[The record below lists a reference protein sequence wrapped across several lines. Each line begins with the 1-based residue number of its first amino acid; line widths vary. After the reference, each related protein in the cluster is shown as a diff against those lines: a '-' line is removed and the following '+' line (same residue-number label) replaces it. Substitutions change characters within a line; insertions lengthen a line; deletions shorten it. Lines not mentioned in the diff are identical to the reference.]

1 MVTLR
6 LRFVV
11 SDRDRHGNVRYYFRR
26 KGEKKVRLPGVPG
39 SKEFMDAYALAFAS
53 VTSRPAIGKF
63 ELRSSFGFLCKGIF
77 PKPDV

>member
-26 KGEKKVRLPGVPG
+26 KGEKKVRLHGFPGQ
-39 SKEFMDAYALAFAS
+39 
-53 VTSRPAIGKF
+53 
-63 ELRSSFGFLCKGIF
+63 RSSWTLM
-77 PKPDV
+77 PWRWPA

>member
-26 KGEKKVRLPGVPG
+26 KGEKKVRLHGIPG
-39 SKEFMDAYALAFAS
+39 STEF
-53 VTSRPAIGKF
+53 IG
-63 ELRSSFGFLCKGIF
+63 LRLT
-77 PKPDV
+77 